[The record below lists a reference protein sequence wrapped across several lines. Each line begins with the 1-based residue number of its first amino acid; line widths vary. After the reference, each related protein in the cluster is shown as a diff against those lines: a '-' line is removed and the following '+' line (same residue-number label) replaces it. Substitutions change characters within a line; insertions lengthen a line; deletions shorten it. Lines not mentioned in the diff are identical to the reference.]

1 MVGQTRNSELEL
13 HLSLIAGCLPIG
25 QESEA
30 LAKDCLWRLWGH
42 CHIEQIRETF
52 SRNKKMY
59 LILIKDGLEQDRL
72 PDLLQLSDFVI
83 AAQEDKSLDGKMGL
97 GG

>member
-1 MVGQTRNSELEL
+1 MVGQTRNTEFKL
-13 HLSLIAGCLPIG
+13 HLSLIVGCLPIG

-42 CHIEQIRETF
+42 CYPEEIRET
-52 SRNKKMY
+52 SSMNKKMY
-59 LILIKDGLEQDRL
+59 LILIKDGVEQGRP

-83 AAQEDKSLDGKMGL
+83 AA
-97 GG
+97 

>member
-1 MVGQTRNSELEL
+1 
-13 HLSLIAGCLPIG
+13 
-25 QESEA
+25 
-30 LAKDCLWRLWGH
+30 
-42 CHIEQIRETF
+42 
-52 SRNKKMY
+52 MY